1 MRAAVLDY
9 LIDQAVRE
17 ASEGKT
23 PLGPLVL
30 AEEQR
35 LPSGQSFVHD
45 VAPDILERFAGRTP
59 PVANYSSAF
68 LVEKG
73 RTVRVQE
80 PIAFATGRICWNS
93 PTLALVDARR
103 LSASVQHAFR
113 ATVERRDGTW
123 QVTSL
128 GDRR

>member
-1 MRAAVLDY
+1 VRAAVLDY
-9 LIDQAVRE
+9 LIDQTVRE

-93 PTLALVDARR
+93 PTFALVDARR
-103 LSASVQHAFR
+103 LSGTGNRAFR
-113 ATVERRDGTW
+113 ATVEQRDGTW
-123 QVTSL
+123 TVTSL
-128 GDRR
+128 GERH